1 MYRDQAL
8 ILISTMQEFP
18 ALLPI
23 VSGRTHSITEFVNIP
38 PRNCS
43 TFFMFTKIDFCLE
56 LVQVLSE
63 TLKKLTKCLFFRRYI
78 FCDELQ
84 DTSPLYSVYSS
95 TRNQSIFLFCIFLS
109 LLFLKQVLKMK
120 TPEVF
125 TNSESRRRLLVS
137 RFLEIPG
144 EPFLK
149 KIHLNFVVQF
159 RLKKGG

>member
-8 ILISTMQEFP
+8 ILISTMQELP

-95 TRNQSIFLFCIFLS
+95 TRNQSIFLFPLS
-109 LLFLKQVLKMK
+109 YEIGFKNED
-120 TPEVF
+120 EVF

-159 RLKKGG
+159 KLKKGG